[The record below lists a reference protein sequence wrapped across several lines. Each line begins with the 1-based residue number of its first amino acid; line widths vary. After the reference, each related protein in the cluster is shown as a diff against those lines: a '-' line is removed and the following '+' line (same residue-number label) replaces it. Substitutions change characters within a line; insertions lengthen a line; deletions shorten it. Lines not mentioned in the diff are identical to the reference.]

1 MAEPALNTPLTR
13 RIDRLTGWRSW
24 CPFRT
29 GRVKASLFL
38 ALTLSMCVSCA
49 PTFEKGGRSQE
60 ESDLHSA
67 QCLQDNSSRTAARY
81 GPSHH
86 VDWTGYAAR
95 MSAKGYP
102 RQ

>member
-1 MAEPALNTPLTR
+1 MVEPAPNTMPR
-13 RIDRLTGWRSW
+13 RLDRLTGWRSW
-24 CPFRT
+24 RPFPT
-29 GRVKASLFL
+29 GRVKALFL

-49 PTFEKGGRSQE
+49 PTFEKGGKSQE
-60 ESDLHSA
+60 EFDLDSA
-67 QCLQDNSSRTAARY
+67 QCLQNNSSRTAARY

-86 VDWTGYAAR
+86 VDWTGYATC

>member
-1 MAEPALNTPLTR
+1 VVEPALNTLIR

-24 CPFRT
+24 RPFRT

-38 ALTLSMCVSCA
+38 ALTLGMFVSCA

-60 ESDLHSA
+60 EFDLDSA

-86 VDWTGYAAR
+86 VDWTGYAAC